1 MVPDDKPEA
10 FQNTSIGLLRRFSF
24 LFGGDAFLDDIS
36 ASEDDF
42 KLAIRVD
49 LDAFDHLADDGV
61 VILKT
66 ALLSLCDYPLDLVKS
81 VEILRGPASA
91 LYGSDGVAGAVFILH
106 CHATARDG
114 AGSGAYVRKLEST
127 GLFWHFVDLV
137 WLFIFPLFYLVG
149 GV

>member
-1 MVPDDKPEA
+1 MKPRLRSSLSLRKTAILLNNSTGKRFTLVPDDKPEA

-81 VEILRGPASA
+81 VVWR
-91 LYGSDGVAGAVFILH
+91 VV
-106 CHATARDG
+106 G
-114 AGSGAYVRKLEST
+114 AGKLLN
-127 GLFWHFVDLV
+127 GVDAVLKERDSV
-137 WLFIFPLFYLVG
+137 
-149 GV
+149 

>member
-81 VEILRGPASA
+81 VVWR
-91 LYGSDGVAGAVFILH
+91 VV
-106 CHATARDG
+106 G
-114 AGSGAYVRKLEST
+114 AGKLLN
-127 GLFWHFVDLV
+127 GVDAVLKERDSV
-137 WLFIFPLFYLVG
+137 
-149 GV
+149 

>member
-1 MVPDDKPEA
+1 MKPRLRSSLSLRKTAILLNNSTGKRFTLVSDDKPEA

-81 VEILRGPASA
+81 VVWR
-91 LYGSDGVAGAVFILH
+91 VV
-106 CHATARDG
+106 G
-114 AGSGAYVRKLEST
+114 AGKLLN
-127 GLFWHFVDLV
+127 GVDAVLKERDSV
-137 WLFIFPLFYLVG
+137 
-149 GV
+149 